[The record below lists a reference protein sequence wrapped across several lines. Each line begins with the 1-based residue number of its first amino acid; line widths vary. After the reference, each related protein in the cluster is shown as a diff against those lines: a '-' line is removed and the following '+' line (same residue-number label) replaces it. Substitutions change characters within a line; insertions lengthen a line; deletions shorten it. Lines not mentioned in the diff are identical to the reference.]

1 MASPSHHTEKAL
13 MLLFSL
19 VLSLI
24 ALFTSP
30 AAAEQSSACS
40 LLTSSDIEVV
50 TGGKMGVTQ
59 PLHFDDVPAGPNR
72 SMKVLGCLYAVPS
85 QKGQIA
91 ISWFTGPVTD
101 EDIAKL
107 ITMSKNNVG
116 TDDLRKANYKEVAKD
131 FPHAWCSTFTPPS
144 SAKDGLPMSTC
155 AGGAKSQA
163 LSITFMS
170 PTKVLTNDQ
179 AKALLDKAVGRLH

>member
-1 MASPSHHTEKAL
+1 

-19 VLSLI
+19 VLGLI

-50 TGGKMGVTQ
+50 TGGKMGITQ
-59 PLHFDDVPAGPNR
+59 PIHFDDVPAGPNR
-72 SMKVLGCLYAVPS
+72 SMKVLGCLYAVS
-85 QKGQIA
+85 SHLGQIT
-91 ISWFTGPVTD
+91 ISWYTGPVTD

-131 FPHAWCSTFTPPS
+131 FPHAWCSTFTPPA

-155 AGGAKSQA
+155 VGGVKSQA

-179 AKALLDKAVGRLH
+179 AKALLDKAARHLH

>member
-1 MASPSHHTEKAL
+1 

-24 ALFTSP
+24 ALFASP

-40 LLTSSDIEVV
+40 LLTSSDIEGV
-50 TGGKMGVTQ
+50 TGGKVSANQ
-59 PLHFDDVPAGPNR
+59 PIHFDDVPAGPNR
-72 SMKVLGCLYAVPS
+72 MMKVLGCMWGVTTPP
-85 QKGQIA
+85 GQITV
-91 ISWFTGPVTD
+91 SWFLGPVTD
-101 EDIAKL
+101 EDIANL
-107 ITMSKNNVG
+107 IKMSKSNVG

-163 LSITFMS
+163 LFITFMS
-170 PTKVLTNDQ
+170 PAKALTIDQ
-179 AKALLDKAVGRLH
+179 AKALLDKAAAHVH

>member
-1 MASPSHHTEKAL
+1 

-24 ALFTSP
+24 AVFSSP

-59 PLHFDDVPAGPNR
+59 PIHFDDVPAGPNR
-72 SMKVLGCLYAVPS
+72 SMKVLGCMYAVTTHL
-85 QKGQIA
+85 GQIT
-91 ISWFTGPVTD
+91 ISWFTGPVAD

-107 ITMSKNNVG
+107 IAMSKNNVG
-116 TDDLRKANYKEVAKD
+116 TDALRKANYKEVAKD
-131 FPHAWCSTFTPPS
+131 FPHAWCSIMTPPPS
-144 SAKDGLPMSTC
+144 TKDGLMLSTC
-155 AGGAKSQA
+155 AGGVKGQA
-163 LSITFMS
+163 LSLTFTS
-170 PTKVLTNDQ
+170 PSKALTIDQ
-179 AKALLDKAVGRLH
+179 AKALWDKAVGHLH

>member
-1 MASPSHHTEKAL
+1 

-59 PLHFDDVPAGPNR
+59 PIHFDDVPAGPNR
-72 SMKVLGCLYAVPS
+72 SMKVLGCMYAVPS
-85 QKGQIA
+85 QQGQIT

-107 ITMSKNNVG
+107 ITGSKNNVG

-131 FPHAWCSTFTPPS
+131 FPHAWCSTFTPPAA
-144 SAKDGLPMSTC
+144 AKDGMPLSTC
-155 AGGAKSQA
+155 AGGMKGQA

-170 PTKVLTNDQ
+170 PTKALTIEQ
-179 AKALLDKAVGRLH
+179 AKALLDKAAGRLH

>member
-1 MASPSHHTEKAL
+1 

-59 PLHFDDVPAGPNR
+59 PIHFDDVPAGPNR

-85 QKGQIA
+85 QQGQIA
-91 ISWFTGPVTD
+91 ISWYTGPVTD

-131 FPHAWCSTFTPPS
+131 FPHAWCSTITPPA
-144 SAKDGLPMSTC
+144 SAKDGLMLSTC
-155 AGGAKSQA
+155 AGGVKGQA
-163 LSITFMS
+163 LTITFMS
-170 PTKVLTNDQ
+170 PTKALTNDQ
-179 AKALLDKAVGRLH
+179 AKALLDKAAGRLH

>member
-1 MASPSHHTEKAL
+1 

-24 ALFTSP
+24 VLFTSP
-30 AAAEQSSACS
+30 AAGEQSSACS

-72 SMKVLGCLYAVPS
+72 SMKVLGCMYAVTS
-85 QKGQIA
+85 HTGQIT

-101 EDIAKL
+101 DDIANL
-107 ITMSKNNVG
+107 IKMSKSNVG
-116 TDDLRKANYKEVAKD
+116 TDGLRKANYKEVAKD
-131 FPHAWCSTFTPPS
+131 FPHAWCSTFTPPAA
-144 SAKDGLPMSTC
+144 AKDGMPLSTC
-155 AGGAKSQA
+155 AGGVKGQA
-163 LSITFMS
+163 LTITFMS
-170 PTKVLTNDQ
+170 PTKALTIDQ
-179 AKALLDKAVGRLH
+179 AKALLDKAAAHVH

>member
-1 MASPSHHTEKAL
+1 

-19 VLSLI
+19 VLILI

-30 AAAEQSSACS
+30 AAAEDKSACS
-40 LLTSSDIEVV
+40 LLTSGDIETV

-85 QKGQIA
+85 QQGQVA
-91 ISWFTGPVTD
+91 ISWFLGPVTD
-101 EDIAKL
+101 DDIAKL
-107 ITMSKNNVG
+107 ITMSKDNVG
-116 TDDLRKANYKEVAKD
+116 TNAIRKAGYKEVSKD
-131 FPHAWCSTFTPPS
+131 YPLAWCSTFTPS
-144 SAKDGLPMSTC
+144 ASAKDGMPMSTC
-155 AGGAKSQA
+155 AGGVKGQA

-170 PTKVLTNDQ
+170 PTKSLTIDQ
-179 AKALLDKAVGRLH
+179 AKALLDKAAAHVR

>member
-1 MASPSHHTEKAL
+1 

-19 VLSLI
+19 LLSLV
-24 ALFTSP
+24 ALVTSP
-30 AAAEQSSACS
+30 ASAEEPSACS
-40 LLTSSDIEVV
+40 LLTSSDIEAM

-72 SMKVLGCLYAVPS
+72 SMKVLGCMYAVTS
-85 QKGQIA
+85 QLGQIT

-107 ITMSKNNVG
+107 IAMSKSNVG
-116 TDDLRKANYKEVAKD
+116 TDGLKKANYKEVAKD
-131 FPHAWCSTFTPPS
+131 FPHAWCSIMTPPPS
-144 SAKDGLPMSTC
+144 MKDGVMLSAC
-155 AGGAKSQA
+155 AGGVKGQA

-170 PTKVLTNDQ
+170 PTKALTIDQ
-179 AKALLDKAVGRLH
+179 AKALLDKAAAHVR

>member
-1 MASPSHHTEKAL
+1 

-30 AAAEQSSACS
+30 AVAEQSSACS

-85 QKGQIA
+85 QQGQIA

-116 TDDLRKANYKEVAKD
+116 TDALRKANYKESQRIFLMPGAR
-131 FPHAWCSTFTPPS
+131 PLHPQPLPRMAYRCPPV
-144 SAKDGLPMSTC
+144 P
-155 AGGAKSQA
+155 AGQRA
-163 LSITFMS
+163 
-170 PTKVLTNDQ
+170 
-179 AKALLDKAVGRLH
+179 RLFRSRS

>member
-1 MASPSHHTEKAL
+1 

-24 ALFTSP
+24 ALSTSP

-40 LLTSSDIEVV
+40 LLTSNDIEGV

-59 PLHFDDVPAGPNR
+59 PLHFDNVPAGPNR
-72 SMKVLGCLYAVPS
+72 SMKVFGCLYAVPS
-85 QKGQIA
+85 QQGQIA

-116 TDDLRKANYKEVAKD
+116 TDALRKANYKEVAKD
-131 FPHAWCSTFTPPS
+131 FPHA
-144 SAKDGLPMSTC
+144 
-155 AGGAKSQA
+155 
-163 LSITFMS
+163 
-170 PTKVLTNDQ
+170 
-179 AKALLDKAVGRLH
+179 

>member
-1 MASPSHHTEKAL
+1 
-13 MLLFSL
+13 MLRFSL

-24 ALFTSP
+24 APFISP
-30 AAAEQSSACS
+30 AAAQQSSACS

-50 TGGKMGVTQ
+50 TGGKLGATQ
-59 PLHFDDVPAGPNR
+59 PIHFEDVPAGPNR
-72 SMKVLGCLYAVPS
+72 SMKVVGCLYTVPS
-85 QKGQIA
+85 HQGQIS

-116 TDDLRKANYKEVAKD
+116 TDALRKANYKEVAKD
-131 FPHAWCSTFTPPS
+131 FPHAWCSTFTPPAS
-144 SAKDGLPMSTC
+144 VKGGLPMSAC

-179 AKALLDKAVGRLH
+179 AKALLDKAVGHLH

>member
-1 MASPSHHTEKAL
+1 M
-13 MLLFSL
+13 
-19 VLSLI
+19 
-24 ALFTSP
+24 
-30 AAAEQSSACS
+30 
-40 LLTSSDIEVV
+40 
-50 TGGKMGVTQ
+50 
-59 PLHFDDVPAGPNR
+59 
-72 SMKVLGCLYAVPS
+72 LGCLYAVPS
-85 QKGQIA
+85 HLGQIT

-131 FPHAWCSTFTPPS
+131 FSHAWCSTFTPPA

-155 AGGAKSQA
+155 ADGAKSQA

-179 AKALLDKAVGRLH
+179 AKALLDKAVGRLHCRGAVIPGISRPCRSHSTTLSPLIPTKTPSHQCIN

>member
-1 MASPSHHTEKAL
+1 
-13 MLLFSL
+13 MLPLSL

-24 ALFTSP
+24 ALFASP
-30 AAAEQSSACS
+30 AAAEQPSACS

-59 PLHFDDVPAGPNR
+59 PIHFDDVPAGPNR

-85 QKGQIA
+85 HLGQIT
-91 ISWFTGPVTD
+91 ISWFTGPVTV

-116 TDDLRKANYKEVAKD
+116 IDGLRKANYKELAKD
-131 FPHAWCSTFTPPS
+131 FPHAWCSTFTPPA

-155 AGGAKSQA
+155 AGGVKGQA
-163 LSITFMS
+163 LTITFMS
-170 PTKVLTNDQ
+170 PTKVLTIHQ
-179 AKALLDKAVGRLH
+179 AKALLDKAGGRLH

>member
-1 MASPSHHTEKAL
+1 
-13 MLLFSL
+13 
-19 VLSLI
+19 
-24 ALFTSP
+24 
-30 AAAEQSSACS
+30 
-40 LLTSSDIEVV
+40 
-50 TGGKMGVTQ
+50 MGVTQ
-59 PLHFDDVPAGPNR
+59 PIHFDDIPTGPNR

-85 QKGQIA
+85 HRGQIS
-91 ISWFTGPVTD
+91 ISWYTGPVTD

-131 FPHAWCSTFTPPS
+131 FPHAWCSTFTPPT

-163 LSITFMS
+163 LFITFMS
-170 PTKVLTNDQ
+170 PTKALTIDQ
-179 AKALLDKAVGRLH
+179 AKALLDKAAAHVH

>member
-1 MASPSHHTEKAL
+1 

-59 PLHFDDVPAGPNR
+59 PIHFDDVPAGPNR
-72 SMKVLGCLYAVPS
+72 SMKVLGCLLYCSLPS
-85 QKGQIA
+85 
-91 ISWFTGPVTD
+91 
-101 EDIAKL
+101 
-107 ITMSKNNVG
+107 
-116 TDDLRKANYKEVAKD
+116 R
-131 FPHAWCSTFTPPS
+131 
-144 SAKDGLPMSTC
+144 
-155 AGGAKSQA
+155 AKSPSAGSQA
-163 LSITFMS
+163 PSLMKTS
-170 PTKVLTNDQ
+170 PN
-179 AKALLDKAVGRLH
+179 